1 MARYSR
7 GSLMDIL
14 VHSAV
19 AGAGLSF
26 GRDVYR
32 KTRDNF
38 LLIVVAVVAL
48 AGTAYGFWNM
58 SRGHDRGAFGT
69 FFLTFLANAVLVV
82 VSFGVFM
89 MVMIVIGSSQTEP
102 NMPPNMKPILIGLGL
117 QAALAIFGIVYG
129 LKQRPKRKF
138 AFLVDK
144 ENEAFLDRNGFRG
157 VGGNEDVMLDPSGN
171 ELVLEDFRLDAVV
184 FKVKGRRGV
193 RAKILLD
200 DHGRMT
206 SYVPA

>member
-1 MARYSR
+1 
-7 GSLMDIL
+7 MDIL

-38 LLIVVAVVAL
+38 LLIVVAAVTL
-48 AGTAYGFWNM
+48 AGTAYGCWNM
-58 SRGHDRGAFGT
+58 SRGHDRGPIAT
-69 FFLTFLANAVLVV
+69 FFITVVANLFLIVL
-82 VSFGVFM
+82 SFGLFM
-89 MVMIVIGSSQTEP
+89 VVATFIAAAMTEKNSQTP
-102 NMPPNMKPILIGLGL
+102 AFTPILVGLGL
-117 QAALAIFGIVYG
+117 QLVFAIGGLIYG

-144 ENEAFLDRNGFRG
+144 ENEAFLDRNGFRD
-157 VGGNEDVMLDPSGN
+157 VGGNEEVMLDPSGN

-200 DHGRMT
+200 GEGRMT
-206 SYVPA
+206 QYVPA